1 VRKYVYNFIS
11 EAERRG
17 VMPTARSYGV
27 EGQVRELMEV
37 RKELNISELEPS
49 ECVAGSRVVKIL
61 RDLGVDETKY
71 SDFIH
76 ASFTGVV
83 EQGLKPR
90 EFVNSCYELRRLR
103 QQTGKGY
110 QEILN
115 DYEAKQEVN
124 TKLKAENT
132 QLEEK
137 RRQVKNQLLQEIREK
152 DTTLETLKW
161 FDETRDTLRGY
172 TVEVEQLDKLATL
185 LMNVS
190 EKSYNPDDVIE
201 FYSTTRD
208 LEEYRTTLDSTIAR
222 LTTEEAALKERN
234 LVLTKTITDNQ
245 KIVESITEIDALD
258 LSVQNIGELTHKV
271 TEISSLYGMDKK
283 QALEK
288 FFSNIDAQYE
298 AKLGYENELNRLQAR
313 KSRLSDELTHIEANL
328 RRLENVYAEKKGI
341 LDKLDSLNGRGVKN
355 ENLIHWD
362 EILAETEIDLITV
375 RREISQLGGLR
386 QWFDEKNKDK
396 KKLEGEVE
404 ALTREIDT
412 LKIQKENYEAEL
424 KALTT
429 GALAE
434 AKREIKRLPGIID
447 DLRRDL
453 LDPETGLKTKSLEMI
468 DNTHDKIQK
477 QLNKKEESWTKLFNE
492 AEEKVEEINS
502 QVNHILAATYEA
514 GKMVGQYKAL
524 EPVHRLEAGEDVPRY
539 IGLNAIY
546 RTTIHFRNWFK
557 KQALMECLTTNNR
570 LIDLLDQ
577 ELRNPG

>member
-1 VRKYVYNFIS
+1 
-11 EAERRG
+11 
-17 VMPTARSYGV
+17 M
-27 EGQVRELMEV
+27 
-37 RKELNISELEPS
+37 
-49 ECVAGSRVVKIL
+49 
-61 RDLGVDETKY
+61 
-71 SDFIH
+71 
-76 ASFTGVV
+76 
-83 EQGLKPR
+83 
-90 EFVNSCYELRRLR
+90 
-103 QQTGKGY
+103 
-110 QEILN
+110 
-115 DYEAKQEVN
+115 
-124 TKLKAENT
+124 
-132 QLEEK
+132 
-137 RRQVKNQLLQEIREK
+137 
-152 DTTLETLKW
+152 
-161 FDETRDTLRGY
+161 
-172 TVEVEQLDKLATL
+172 
-185 LMNVS
+185 
-190 EKSYNPDDVIE
+190 
-201 FYSTTRD
+201 
-208 LEEYRTTLDSTIAR
+208 DSTIAR
-222 LTTEEAALKERN
+222 LTTEEAALEERN

-245 KIVESITEIDALD
+245 KIVESITEIKALD
-258 LSVQNIGELTHKV
+258 LSVQNIGELIHKV
-271 TEISSLYGMDKK
+271 TEVSSLYDLDKK

-288 FFSNIDAQYE
+288 FFSNIEDQYE

-313 KSRLSDELTHIEANL
+313 KSRLSDELPHIEANL

-341 LDKLDSLNGRGVKN
+341 LDKLISLNDRGVTN

-362 EILAETEIDLITV
+362 EILAETEIDLITAK
-375 RREISQLGGLR
+375 REISQLGGLR

-396 KKLEGEVE
+396 KKLEGEIE

-424 KALTT
+424 KSLTT

-468 DNTHDKIQK
+468 DDTHDKIQR

-502 QVNHILAATYEA
+502 QVNQILAAIYEA

-546 RTTIHFRNWFK
+546 RMTIHFRNWFK

-570 LIDLLDQ
+570 LIDLLDK